1 VTRTRDEALV
11 AEARRLYGQGLTTYA
26 TAARL
31 AVNPRTVQR
40 WLAGATRPPG
50 RRKRPGVR
58 DSLILRLRDQDGL
71 TWAEIARRAGM
82 SRTGVRKRYLRY
94 RQEAPAET
102 GTGQVRAPGAT
113 GEP

>member
-26 TAARL
+26 IAAR
-31 AVNPRTVQR
+31 AGVNPRTVQR

-58 DSLILRLRDQDGL
+58 DSLILRLRDGSRPGSRSWPVTTRNAGPAL
-71 TWAEIARRAGM
+71 TRRGRGPCRTQ
-82 SRTGVRKRYLRY
+82 RTGHPPGFRGFLR
-94 RQEAPAET
+94 RFQ
-102 GTGQVRAPGAT
+102 
-113 GEP
+113 